1 MLTRYRSASSYF
13 KETFGEKVYKL
24 ALDGGM
30 TCPNRDGKCGTRGC
44 IFCSEGGSGE
54 FAEPLNGDVRGQ
66 ILRAVKRIE
75 NKTKASKFIAY
86 FQNYTNTYAD
96 TAYLSD
102 LFSAAIDNDS
112 VVALSIGTRPDCLP
126 EDVIALL
133 RRLNEN
139 KPVYVELGLQTIHED
154 TAKYI
159 RRGYPLEIYDQA
171 VKRLRSVG
179 INVITHL
186 IIGLPGEDKN
196 KILESIDHV
205 GKIGTDGIK
214 LKLLHVIEGT
224 DLSKDY
230 KSGEF
235 STLRLE
241 EYADILCDAI
251 ERLPKSVVVHRIT
264 GDAPKRL
271 LIAPLWSADKKT
283 VLNYLNRCFEKR
295 NVIQGSRFRNNI

>member
-30 TCPNRDGKCGTRGC
+30 TCPNRDGKCGIRGC

-214 LKLLHVIEGT
+214 LQLLHVLEGT

-235 STLRLE
+235 STLSLE

-283 VLNYLNRCFEKR
+283 VLNYLNGCFEKR

>member
-96 TAYLSD
+96 TEYLSD
-102 LFSAAIDNDS
+102 LFTAATDNDS

-205 GKIGTDGIK
+205 GKIGTDGVK
-214 LKLLHVIEGT
+214 LQLLHVLEGT

-235 STLRLE
+235 STLSLE

-283 VLNYLNRCFEKR
+283 VLNYLNGCFEKR

>member
-205 GKIGTDGIK
+205 GKIGTDGVK
-214 LKLLHVIEGT
+214 LQLLHVLEGT

-235 STLRLE
+235 STLSLE

-283 VLNYLNRCFEKR
+283 VLNYLNGCFEKR

>member
-1 MLTRYRSASSYF
+1 MLTRYRSANSYF

-30 TCPNRDGKCGTRGC
+30 TCPNRDGRCGTRGC

-54 FAEPLNGDVRGQ
+54 FAEPLNGDVHGQ

-133 RRLNEN
+133 CRLNEN

-205 GKIGTDGIK
+205 GKIGTDGVK
-214 LKLLHVIEGT
+214 LQLLHVLEGT
-224 DLSKDY
+224 DLAKDY
-230 KSGEF
+230 KSGKF
-235 STLRLE
+235 STLSLE

-251 ERLPKSVVVHRIT
+251 ERLPESVVVHRIT

-283 VLNYLNRCFEKR
+283 VLNYLNGCFEKR
-295 NVIQGSRFRNNI
+295 NVIQGSRFRKNI

>member
-186 IIGLPGEDKN
+186 IIGLPGEYKN

-205 GKIGTDGIK
+205 GKIGTDGVK
-214 LKLLHVIEGT
+214 LQLLHVLEGT

-235 STLRLE
+235 STLSLE

-283 VLNYLNRCFEKR
+283 VLNYLNGCFEKR

>member
-96 TAYLSD
+96 TKYLSD

-159 RRGYPLEIYDQA
+159 RRGYPLDIYDQA

-205 GKIGTDGIK
+205 GMIGTDGVK
-214 LKLLHVIEGT
+214 LQLLHVLEGT

-235 STLRLE
+235 STLSLE

-271 LIAPLWSADKKT
+271 LIAPLWSAGKKT